1 MCFFPCET
9 ISSLIVK
16 GSSDDDGDLCVK
28 RISLK
33 LVFTLKLLCVCL
45 GHCDLKDYHF
55 DYLVSGLL
63 VSSTTINPW
72 VIVTLNIFIYRTN
85 RTSDN
90 PKFFPLAPHKKS
102 LQNYRTTLLDLV
114 EMYPLSTILVDFKN
128 LKWPSQTMSLAPPS
142 LSSPSS
148 S

>member
-16 GSSDDDGDLCVK
+16 GRSDDDGDLCVK

-55 DYLVSGLL
+55 DYLASGLL

-72 VIVTLNIFIYRTN
+72 VIVTLYIYLYIAQTGRSSKILPP
-85 RTSDN
+85 R
-90 PKFFPLAPHKKS
+90 PKSHSRIIGQL
-102 LQNYRTTLLDLV
+102 Y
-114 EMYPLSTILVDFKN
+114 
-128 LKWPSQTMSLAPPS
+128 
-142 LSSPSS
+142 
-148 S
+148 

>member
-16 GSSDDDGDLCVK
+16 GSSDYDGDLCVK

-55 DYLVSGLL
+55 DYLASGLL
-63 VSSTTINPW
+63 VSSTTINSW
-72 VIVTLNIFIYRTN
+72 VIVTLYIFIYRTN
-85 RTSDN
+85 RTIIQN
-90 PKFFPLAPHKKS
+90 P
-102 LQNYRTTLLDLV
+102 
-114 EMYPLSTILVDFKN
+114 
-128 LKWPSQTMSLAPPS
+128 
-142 LSSPSS
+142 SPSPPPQKVTPEL
-148 S
+148 

>member
-16 GSSDDDGDLCVK
+16 GSSDYDGDLCVK

-63 VSSTTINPW
+63 VS
-72 VIVTLNIFIYRTN
+72 LGHCDLIYIYI
-85 RTSDN
+85 S
-90 PKFFPLAPHKKS
+90 HK
-102 LQNYRTTLLDLV
+102 Q
-114 EMYPLSTILVDFKN
+114 DFR
-128 LKWPSQTMSLAPPS
+128 
-142 LSSPSS
+142 
-148 S
+148 

>member
-1 MCFFPCET
+1 MERKRRQGKKERKGKRKKERKCVFFPCET

-72 VIVTLNIFIYRTN
+72 VIVTLYG
-85 RTSDN
+85 
-90 PKFFPLAPHKKS
+90 
-102 LQNYRTTLLDLV
+102 
-114 EMYPLSTILVDFKN
+114 
-128 LKWPSQTMSLAPPS
+128 
-142 LSSPSS
+142 
-148 S
+148 